1 MRGPVSACLLFLAA
15 CSAASIGESPV
26 QPERKP
32 LESLR
37 SPKISERANAYSEL
51 WRQRVELVRA
61 LMDVLRSASDKDS
74 TSDDRGRR
82 WQSPKYLAIVL
93 LGEVRAEEAVNLLAR
108 NLTWRVAP
116 RYGGSKAF
124 LLQGQFPAAQSL
136 ARIGGPAVEEV
147 LRILHTTGNPLE
159 RHICVWTLIQIEGG
173 ARAEG
178 REVARFRV
186 QKAIETCRLSDM
198 KANLEEALK
207 YFEKEDLG
215 LAPPEE
221 SDKTEGK

>member
-1 MRGPVSACLLFLAA
+1 MKALL
-15 CSAASIGESPV
+15 EV
-26 QPERKP
+26 
-32 LESLR
+32 
-37 SPKISERANAYSEL
+37 
-51 WRQRVELVRA
+51 V
-61 LMDVLRSASDKDS
+61 RSASDEDS
-74 TSDDRGRR
+74 TAENQWRR
-82 WQSPKYLAIVL
+82 WQSPKYMAIVL
-93 LGEVRAEEAVNLLAR
+93 LGELRAEEAVGLLAR
-108 NLTWRVAP
+108 NITWRVQP
-116 RYGGSKAF
+116 RYGGTKTRSIP
-124 LLQGQFPAAQSL
+124 GQFPAADSL

-147 LRILHTTGNPLE
+147 LRILHTSGNPLE